1 MFCHT
6 LKTLQQKQQELLRVS
21 HHFRHYALMGW
32 DYDSIEVTK
41 VTKLTKVTCL
51 TRNSEDMK
59 LLAEKQSF
67 ATLVFTMKKL
77 WNLILQIKRNQKKD
91 AFKDFPIFR

>member
-1 MFCHT
+1 
-6 LKTLQQKQQELLRVS
+6 
-21 HHFRHYALMGW
+21 MGW

-51 TRNSEDMK
+51 TRNSEHIK

-77 WNLILQIKRNQKKD
+77 WNLILQIKRNEKKD